1 MANVSN
7 LTRCISF
14 NNQPCM
20 TRATIIG
27 LNLDEYH
34 QGLRENP
41 FMVILDRCNGCCN
54 TFDDLSRTICV
65 PN

>member
-1 MANVSN
+1 
-7 LTRCISF
+7 
-14 NNQPCM
+14 M

-65 PN
+65 PS